1 MMAAAAAPGAA
12 EPRFENGEFV
22 PSREVPFSRELDE
35 LIHEIR
41 AGEAPNIGRFCGYC
55 CAPLGRASAC
65 EVCGE
70 SASRTTPLD
79 KIDRELAQIY
89 VAKRKRE
96 AWFVHGFTWTGILL
110 MTGLSVL
117 LMVVL
122 PDWTKIFAIMTLVLG
137 GYFAGT
143 FFGNVLAQTPAYRS
157 GLNLFARRWSEF
169 ASERGMVSPERR

>member
-1 MMAAAAAPGAA
+1 MAAAAPA
-12 EPRFENGEFV
+12 EPTFVDGEFQ
-22 PSREVPFSRELDE
+22 PSRAVPFSRELDE

-55 CAPLGRASAC
+55 CAPLGRMSSC

-70 SASRTTPLD
+70 SASRTAPLE

-96 AWFVHGFTWTGILL
+96 AWYVHGFTWTGILL
-110 MTGLSVL
+110 MTGLAVL

-122 PDWTKIFAIMTLVLG
+122 PGWTKIFANMTLVLG
-137 GYFAGT
+137 GYFARV

-157 GLNLFARRWSEF
+157 GLRLFARRWSEF
-169 ASERGMVSPERR
+169 AAARELGG

>member
-1 MMAAAAAPGAA
+1 MAAAAPA
-12 EPRFENGEFV
+12 EPTFVDGEFQ
-22 PSREVPFSRELDE
+22 PSRAVPFSRELDE

-55 CAPLGRASAC
+55 CAPLGRASSC

-70 SASRTTPLD
+70 SASRTAPLE

-96 AWFVHGFTWTGILL
+96 ALFVHGFTWTGILL
-110 MTGLSVL
+110 MTGLAVL

-122 PDWTKIFAIMTLVLG
+122 PGWTKIFAIMTLVLG
-137 GYFAGT
+137 GYFAGV

-157 GLNLFARRWSEF
+157 GLRLFARRWSEY
-169 ASERGMVSPERR
+169 AAAARELGG

>member
-1 MMAAAAAPGAA
+1 MTTAAP
-12 EPRFENGEFV
+12 PQPIFENGEFV
-22 PSREVPFSRELDE
+22 PSRDVPFSPELDA

-55 CAPLGRASAC
+55 SAPLGQAAGC

-70 SASRTTPLD
+70 STSRTEPLD

-96 AWFVHGFTWTGILL
+96 ALFVHIGAWTGILL
-110 MTGLSVL
+110 ATALSIL
-117 LMVVL
+117 LIVFL
-122 PDWTKIFAIMTLVLG
+122 PGWTKVFAIMTLVLG
-137 GYFAGT
+137 GYFAGV

-157 GLNLFARRWSEF
+157 GLKLFAQRWSEY
-169 ASERGMVSPERR
+169 AATRSTQWPN

>member
-1 MMAAAAAPGAA
+1 MTTAAP
-12 EPRFENGEFV
+12 PQPTFENGEFV
-22 PSREVPFSRELDE
+22 PSRDVPFSPELDA

-55 CAPLGRASAC
+55 SAPLGQAAGC

-70 SASRTTPLD
+70 STSRTEPLD

-96 AWFVHGFTWTGILL
+96 ALFVHIGAWTGILL
-110 MTGLSVL
+110 ATALSIL
-117 LMVVL
+117 LIVFL
-122 PDWTKIFAIMTLVLG
+122 PGWTKVFAIMTLVLG
-137 GYFAGT
+137 GYFAGV

-157 GLNLFARRWSEF
+157 GLKLFAQRWSEY
-169 ASERGMVSPERR
+169 AATRPTQWPN